1 MNLPVP
7 NVTAHS
13 TQDVKFLSAHLRLAH
28 AFERGESW
36 YLKPMVDLGATHS
49 WFAGFQETGAGA
61 ANLDVASRTETYVEL
76 TPALEIGGE
85 TRLSNGLL
93 LRPYAKLGV
102 THFVSGASPEITA
115 TFQGAPVGV
124 APFTV
129 KGEMDKTYT
138 NVNIGLTLLNE
149 KGQILQV
156 GYFGSFS
163 DHLKSNSGMVKLS
176 IPF

>member
-1 MNLPVP
+1 M
-7 NVTAHS
+7 
-13 TQDVKFLSAHLRLAH
+13 
-28 AFERGESW
+28 
-36 YLKPMVDLGATHS
+36 
-49 WFAGFQETGAGA
+49 
-61 ANLDVASRTETYVEL
+61 
-76 TPALEIGGE
+76 
-85 TRLSNGLL
+85 
-93 LRPYAKLGV
+93 
-102 THFVSGASPEITA
+102 
-115 TFQGAPVGV
+115 GV